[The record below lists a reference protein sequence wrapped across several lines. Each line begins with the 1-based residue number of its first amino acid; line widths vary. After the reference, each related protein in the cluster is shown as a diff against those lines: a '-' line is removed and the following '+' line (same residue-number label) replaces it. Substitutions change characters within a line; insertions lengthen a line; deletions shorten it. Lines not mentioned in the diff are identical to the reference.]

1 MANQP
6 IKKWEPFKELVTLRD
21 DMDRFFNSFFGRS
34 PGDNYEG
41 VWAPVVDIEE
51 DKDSFIVKAE
61 LPGMKKEDIKISVR
75 GNILSLVG
83 ERKYGSEEKNK
94 TYHRIERAYGK
105 FVRTITLPTEVE
117 NDKIKAAYQDGI
129 LTITLPKPETMKP
142 KEVEIDIK

>member
-34 PGDNYEG
+34 LGDNYEG

-117 NDKIKAAYQDGI
+117 NDKVKAAYQDGI

>member
-34 PGDNYEG
+34 LGTDYDG
-41 VWAPVVDIEE
+41 VWAPVIDIEE
-51 DKDSFIVKAE
+51 DKDNFIVKAE

-75 GNILSLVG
+75 SNILALAG
-83 ERKYGSEEKNK
+83 ERKYGSDEKTK
-94 TYHRIERAYGK
+94 TFHRIERAYGK
-105 FVRTITLPTEVE
+105 FVRTITLPNEVDG
-117 NDKIKAAYQDGI
+117 DKVKAAYQDGI

-142 KEVEIDIK
+142 KEVEIEIK

>member
-34 PGDNYEG
+34 LGDNYEG

-51 DKDSFIVKAE
+51 DKDTFIVKAE

-117 NDKIKAAYQDGI
+117 SDKVKAAYQDGI